1 MTHVTVTRVMLAL
14 TGVFLAAALAFG
26 WLVNRGA
33 VEPDPVPPVAVT
45 PPVLPDGLALFE
57 RHCGTYHASADLI
70 DRIRSAPDREV
81 LRKQWLEFLSSHGD
95 ASDDENEAIVEA
107 LMAASP
113 RPRALEAF
121 VLPADRR
128 SS

>member
-33 VEPDPVPPVAVT
+33 VEPEPVPPVADAA
-45 PPVLPDGLALFE
+45 PVLPDGLALFE
-57 RHCGTYHASADLI
+57 RHCGTCHTSADLI

-107 LMAASP
+107 LMAGKP
-113 RPRALEAF
+113 
-121 VLPADRR
+121 
-128 SS
+128 